1 MGISRRFKL
10 VLGIIIPIFGFFLMS
25 QNTFALTKD
34 YNAFSFMYN
43 TPQSATYVSSGLL
56 GYNQPRWNMHSIR
69 ESASKITSVDRPAN
83 ANYLS
88 YTAKY
93 NLLTWTD
100 GGNVNYLPSDVG
112 DLRIYSVSVNGTSF
126 NFESANVSRIFTD
139 FRCDPLSSGI
149 STNCRTITF
158 QISFVLKNIP
168 STINDVVVGIDYGS
182 SGSLFTG
189 YSLGFNAY
197 YEPDS
202 RNYVSIDFAY
212 DYTSALLQ
220 QQIQQQEL
228 TINIMNE
235 QTTIMGDYT
244 DAQYDAVDNI
254 SGQSSSDMPNS
265 SDQQTTNLIGII
277 SGFITTISGL
287 NLNGNCNLTL
297 PFPQFVGGSK
307 VVNICSGRDYM
318 SVTGVLGYDIN
329 LISIFGRFMLICFF
343 VPICFILLRMIYKEI
358 RSWTNG

>member
-1 MGISRRFKL
+1 
-10 VLGIIIPIFGFFLMS
+10 MS

-56 GYNQPRWNMHSIR
+56 GYNQARYNMHSIR
-69 ESASKITSVDRPAN
+69 ESASKITNVDRPAN

-100 GGNVNYLPSDVG
+100 NGNVNYLPSDVG

-126 NFESANVSRIFTD
+126 NFESANVSRIITD
-139 FRCDPLSSGI
+139 FRCDPLSAGI
-149 STNCRTITF
+149 ITNCRTITF

-168 STINDVVVGIDYGS
+168 STIDNIVVGIDYGS

-244 DAQYDAVDNI
+244 DAQYEAVDNI

-277 SGFITTISGL
+277 SGFVSTITGYGTTSVNGCKITL
-287 NLNGNCNLTL
+287 N
-297 PFPQFVGGSK
+297 FPEFAGGTQ
-307 VVNICSGRDYM
+307 VVNPCTGRDKLQQ
-318 SVTGVLGYDIN
+318 STGTDYI
-329 LISIFGRFMLICFF
+329 IIFGRLASICFF
-343 VPICFILLRMIYKEI
+343 VPVCFILLRMIYKEI